1 MRVLIVTAGSRGDVA
16 PYTGLGVR
24 LRAAGHDV
32 ALAAHASFADMVTDA
47 GLQFRPIPGDLRALQ
62 ASAAGRRLHRS
73 GPGPRG
79 LVEFVRLGTQFVGE
93 LGDGI
98 AAAAERGADVLLL
111 STTTA
116 PLGYSVA
123 QRHGI
128 ASMGVFLQP
137 LQPTGEF
144 PPVVLGVRSL
154 GRWGNVVAGRV
165 GRAVG
170 RRAYA
175 SASRRLRAR
184 LGLPPTDLRDLDRRV
199 EAARWPIL
207 HGFSPSVV
215 PRPAD
220 WRRGLDVVGYW
231 WPAPSPQWH
240 PPPYLVD
247 FLAAGPPPVFVGFG
261 SMAGDS
267 ERLSG
272 MIVPALVRAGVRG
285 VIQAGWAG
293 LSAPAAVTD
302 DIITIGEVPHDWL
315 FPQMAAVVHHAG
327 NGTAA
332 AGLRAGVPAV
342 PVPMLADQ
350 PFWAA
355 RLSVLGVGADPIPAT
370 HLSEG
375 RLAAA
380 IRMAVSEPSF
390 SRRAGAIA
398 ARLAAEDGAG
408 AVVQAL
414 DRLAR

>member
-1 MRVLIVTAGSRGDVA
+1 MRVLIVTAGSRGDVS

-32 ALAAHASFADMVTDA
+32 ALATHASFADMVTDA
-47 GLQFRPIPGDLRALQ
+47 GLQFRPIPGDLRAMQ

-79 LVEFVRLGTQFVGE
+79 LVQFVRLGAQFVGE

-98 AAAAERGADVLLL
+98 ADAAERGADVLLL

-128 ASMGVFLQP
+128 PSLGVFLQP

-144 PPVVLGVRSL
+144 PPVVLGARSL
-154 GRWGNVVAGRV
+154 GWRGNLVAGRV

-207 HGFSPSVV
+207 HGFSPTVV

-231 WPAPSPQWH
+231 WPAPSPQWR

-261 SMAGDS
+261 SMAGDG
-267 ERLSG
+267 ERLRD
-272 MIVPALVRAGVRG
+272 ILVPALARAGVRG

-293 LSAPAAVTD
+293 LSAAAAVTD
-302 DIITIGEVPHDWL
+302 DIITIGEVPHHWL

-355 RLSVLGVGADPIPAT
+355 RLSLLGVSPDPIPT
-370 HLSEG
+370 TRLSEG

-414 DRLAR
+414 DRL